1 MPSSG
6 ATRRAIVA
14 GHAGFAAGLISAV
27 EKVSGR
33 SGVFRGLT
41 NDGCDAATLET
52 ALRAALAEHGAR
64 VVFTDL
70 PAGSCTVAARR
81 IAHGDPDL
89 AVVTG
94 ATLPMLL
101 DFALGSDGS
110 VDLRAA
116 LARAATRGRDAI
128 TVTPPREDACGD

>member
-1 MPSSG
+1 
-6 ATRRAIVA
+6 VA

-33 SGVFRGLT
+33 TGVFRGLS
-41 NDGCDAATLET
+41 NDGCDAAALEA
-52 ALRAALAEHGAR
+52 ALRAALADHGAR

-81 IAHGDPDL
+81 IAHAEPDL

-101 DFALGSDGS
+101 DFALGADGS
-110 VDLRAA
+110 LDVVSAIERAV
-116 LARAATRGRDAI
+116 TKGRDGI
-128 TVTPPREDACGD
+128 TVTLPPGAERGD